1 VGLPV
6 ARVAL
11 HKGARGP
18 EEVRGLLPSGIEGGD
33 PGSWMVIP
41 AAGSTRPST
50 TATAV
55 GVLE

>member
-11 HKGARGP
+11 HKGL
-18 EEVRGLLPSGIEGGD
+18 EEVRGLFPSGIEGGD

-41 AAGSTRPST
+41 AAGSTRLST
-50 TATAV
+50 AATAV
-55 GVLE
+55 GVLD